1 MNTRKPMIAIEYIQ
15 DRERFDELREE
26 WNELLRESA
35 ADSLFLT
42 WEWLR
47 TWWRHLG
54 GGRKLFIVAVR
65 QGGRLLAI
73 APLSK
78 TSGVFARLMP
88 IVEFLGIGTVGSD
101 YLDLIVRRGSEPE
114 VREALVREMRG
125 WQSSLALGQ
134 LREEAGAASVMQ
146 RLAEE
151 RWAVSREQTDVCPFI
166 PLTGHTF
173 DSYLGTLGREHR
185 YNFRRR
191 LRNLERDAAVRF
203 EKVEDEDGRRE
214 ALSSLLA
221 LHDERW
227 RTRGGSDAFDAAPI
241 LAFHDEFSRL
251 ALQRGWLRLF
261 VLRVDGQPAATLYGF
276 RHGRTLS
283 YYQSGWDPR
292 FAHRSVG
299 LVTLGLAIRSA
310 LEEEA
315 EEFDLLHGRESYKF
329 HWAREVRHLSRIEAY
344 PPGARGL
351 VLRRARGAS
360 RAGRRLAR
368 HVLGDQVSDGISL
381 VRRLGVWRAL
391 RAATAR

>member
-1 MNTRKPMIAIEYIQ
+1 MTAIEYIQ
-15 DRERFDELREE
+15 DGERFDDLREE
-26 WNELLRESA
+26 WTELLRDSA

-65 QGGRLLAI
+65 RGGRLLAI
-73 APLSK
+73 APFSK
-78 TSGVFARLMP
+78 RSGVFTWPMP
-88 IVEFLGIGTVGSD
+88 IFEFLGMGTVGSD
-101 YLDLIVRRGSEPE
+101 YLDVIVRRGSESE
-114 VREALVREMRG
+114 VREVLARGMGG
-125 WQSSLALGQ
+125 WQASLALGQ
-134 LREEAGAASVMQ
+134 LREQASAVSVAQ

-151 RWAVSREQTDVCPFI
+151 RWAVSSERTDVCPFI

-191 LRNLERDAAVRF
+191 LRSLERDAAVRF

-214 ALSSLLA
+214 ALAALFA

-227 RTRGGSDAFDAAPI
+227 RTRGGSDAFDAAPL

-251 ALQRGWLRLF
+251 ALQFGWLRLF
-261 VLRVDGQPAATLYGF
+261 VLLVDGQPTAALYGF
-276 RHGRTLS
+276 RHGRTFS

-292 FAHRSVG
+292 FAPRSVG

-310 LEEEA
+310 LEEGA
-315 EEFDLLHGRESYKF
+315 EEFDLLHGSESYKF
-329 HWAREVRHLSRIEAY
+329 HWAREVRHLARIEAY
-344 PPGARGL
+344 PPGGRGL
-351 VLRRARGAS
+351 ILRRAVGAN

-368 HVLGDQVSDGISL
+368 HVLGDQVSHGISL